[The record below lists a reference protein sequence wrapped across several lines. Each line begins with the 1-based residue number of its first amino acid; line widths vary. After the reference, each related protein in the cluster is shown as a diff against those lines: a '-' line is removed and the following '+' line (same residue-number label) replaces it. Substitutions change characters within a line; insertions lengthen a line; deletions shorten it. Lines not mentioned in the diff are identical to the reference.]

1 MRQTR
6 FRRDNRSMDFSQTS
20 PPPALSAPLQALW
33 WLKKGALQIGPSW
46 EKAHQLCQQDEGERS
61 HDLVHALC
69 HWIEGDVANRDYW
82 YRRIKNWN
90 RAESIDGEWQ
100 NIWQALS

>member
-1 MRQTR
+1 
-6 FRRDNRSMDFSQTS
+6 MDFSQPS
-20 PPPALSAPLQALW
+20 PPPELSAPLQALW
-33 WLKKGALQIGPSW
+33 WLKKGALQMGPAW
-46 EKAHQLCQQDEGERS
+46 EKAHQLCQQDEGERA

-90 RAESIDGEWQ
+90 RADSIDGEWQ
-100 NIWQALS
+100 NIWRELK